1 MKNLFTFTAEVVA
14 DIYNAGRTED
24 GEIFT
29 ADRYFVSVSNDY
41 GLRFRHNVF
50 FNSVERQVVSEDDNW
65 IHFEDKREAARG
77 RAERLAARVN
87 NALENGYVLDPAHWY
102 EDAPVYGSDAYI
114 NSGEEA
120 KRAFAD
126 RLEA

>member
-1 MKNLFTFTAEVVA
+1 MKNLFTFTAVV
-14 DIYNAGRTED
+14 DSDVYSAGRTED

-29 ADRYFVSVSNDY
+29 AERYFVSVSNEY

-50 FNSVERQVVSEDDNW
+50 FNGAERQVASEEHNW
-65 IHFEDKREAARG
+65 IHFADVREEAKAR
-77 RAERLAARVN
+77 AQRLADRVN
-87 NALENGYVLDPAHWY
+87 LALENRYVLDSACWI

-120 KRAFAD
+120 QRAFAD
-126 RLEA
+126 REAA